1 MKKQD
6 PTREFLNPAGCG
18 MIESGRRD
26 RMNTSTQRVARFGL
40 LTALALVLGL
50 LDRAIP
56 LTALLGGAAPGIKLG
71 LANTVLL
78 YAVYLMDWP
87 SAVLLMLTKVILSG
101 FLFGSLT
108 AILYSLSGGVLSL
121 LVMLLVRKKPES
133 GALTACLMAFAADTV
148 LLIQNPHP
156 GGQRLWVVIL
166 IGIACIACLAAWIAI
181 RKGSIRGVPGTSI
194 VGAIAHNIGQVLAAS
209 AVLRTPQL
217 MTTYLPVLIGV
228 GAAVGSLTGIV
239 AERVFRALHINPEK
253 PGERK
258 S

>member
-1 MKKQD
+1 
-6 PTREFLNPAGCG
+6 
-18 MIESGRRD
+18 
-26 RMNTSTQRVARFGL
+26 MNTSTQRVARFGL

-87 SAVLLMLTKVILSG
+87 SV
-101 FLFGSLT
+101 
-108 AILYSLSGGVLSL
+108 LYSLSGGILSL
-121 LVMLLVRKKPES
+121 LAMLLIRKRPES
-133 GALTACLMAFAADTV
+133 GALAAGLMAAAADTV
-148 LLIQNPHP
+148 LLLQNPHP
-156 GGQRLWVVIL
+156 GGQRLWIVIL
-166 IGIACIACLAAWIAI
+166 IGIACAACFAAWIVI
-181 RKGSIRGVPGTSI
+181 RRGKIRGVPGTSI
-194 VGAIAHNIGQVLAAS
+194 AGAIAHNIGQVLAAS

-253 PGERK
+253 PGEHK